1 MQFRLGCQMVEL
13 LRCYAVCLHIEFT
26 SSVSYP
32 FNYISNIVRVHFGAK
47 ELMHCN
53 C

>member
-1 MQFRLGCQMVEL
+1 MVEL
-13 LRCYAVCLHIEFT
+13 LRFYAIRLHIDFT
-26 SSVSYP
+26 NSVSYP
-32 FNYISNIVRVHFGAK
+32 FNYISNIVRVDFGAE